1 MNRLR
6 LRHAASL
13 LALVAAVGAVSVPS
27 AKADP
32 LASARAQ
39 ASALAKT
46 VTQLQTRA
54 EVATERY
61 DGIEAQLGVAVSKRA
76 VADQNLQGRQAA
88 AARAQQ
94 SIVDRAS
101 AIYESGGDS
110 ALLASLISG
119 GSPADA
125 VSRFTLASSVMSYE
139 RASADQ
145 ATRAVA
151 QATAR
156 DARDSSAATQVTR
169 LQTAASRAAVQV
181 QTLLTANQQALKS
194 ANGTVRRILKANQA
208 AAAAAQ
214 AADFAAAV
222 GSAGGTI
229 NGNDSTT
236 PPNKVAAA
244 AIAAAHS
251 RLGVPYVWGATGPDA
266 FDCSGLT
273 QWSYAH
279 AGITLPRVAAAQW
292 GSGPHPSLSQLE
304 PGDLLFW
311 ALDVTNPATIHHVA
325 MYVGHG
331 LMIAAPHTGENVQIQ
346 AVYMQGF
353 IGATRPWATTIT
365 PTTTAP

>member
-1 MNRLR
+1 MTRLR
-6 LRHAASL
+6 LRHVASL
-13 LALVAAVGAVSVPS
+13 LTLVAAVGAVSVPS
-27 AKADP
+27 ATADP
-32 LASARAQ
+32 LANARAQ
-39 ASALAKT
+39 ASALAKN

-61 DGIEAQLGVAVSKRA
+61 DGIEAQLGVAVAKRA
-76 VADQNLQGRQAA
+76 VADQDLQGRQAA
-88 AARAQQ
+88 AKRAQLN
-94 SIVDRAS
+94 IVDRAS

-119 GSPADA
+119 GTPADA
-125 VSRFTLASSVMSYE
+125 LNRFTLASSVMSYE
-139 RASADQ
+139 RTSADQ
-145 ATRAVA
+145 ATQALA
-151 QATAR
+151 QAAAR
-156 DARDSSAATQVTR
+156 DARDSTAATRVTR
-169 LQTAASRAAVQV
+169 LQTEASRTATQV
-181 QTLLTANQQALKS
+181 QALLAANRQALKS
-194 ANGTVRRILKANQA
+194 ANSTVRRILKANQA
-208 AAAAAQ
+208 AAAAAA
-214 AADFAAAV
+214 AADFNAAV
-222 GSAGGTI
+222 GSAGGSI
-229 NGNDSTT
+229 NGHDSTT

-244 AIAAAHS
+244 AIAAARS

-292 GSGPHPSLSQLE
+292 GSGPHPSLSQLK

-311 ALDVTNPATIHHVA
+311 ALDVNNPATIHHVA
-325 MYVGHG
+325 MYIGHG

-365 PTTTAP
+365 AAAS

>member
-6 LRHAASL
+6 ARHAASL
-13 LALVAAVGAVSVPS
+13 LALVAAAGALSVPS

-32 LASARAQ
+32 LANARAQ
-39 ASALAKT
+39 ATALSKT

-61 DGIEAQLGVAVSKRA
+61 DGIEAQLGVAVAKRS
-76 VADQNLQGRQAA
+76 VAEQSLQGRQAA
-88 AARAQQ
+88 AKRAQLN
-94 SIVDRAS
+94 IVDRAS

-110 ALLASLISG
+110 ALLATLISG

-125 VSRFTLASSVMSYE
+125 VNRFTLASSVMSYE
-139 RASADQ
+139 RASTDQ
-145 ATRAVA
+145 ATQAVA
-151 QATAR
+151 QAAAR

-169 LQTAASRAAVQV
+169 LQTAASRTAAQV
-181 QTLLTANQQALKS
+181 QRLLTANQQALKS
-194 ANGTVRRILKANQA
+194 ADSTVRRILKANQA
-208 AAAAAQ
+208 AAAAAA
-214 AADFAAAV
+214 AADFNAAV

-229 NGNDSTT
+229 DGNGSTT
-236 PPNKVAAA
+236 PPNKVAAQ
-244 AIAAAHS
+244 AIAAARS

-292 GSGPHPSLSQLE
+292 SSGPHPSLSQLE

-311 ALDVTNPATIHHVA
+311 ALDVTNPASIHHVA
-325 MYVGHG
+325 MYIGHG

-346 AVYMQGF
+346 PVYLQGF

-365 PTTTAP
+365 AAAS